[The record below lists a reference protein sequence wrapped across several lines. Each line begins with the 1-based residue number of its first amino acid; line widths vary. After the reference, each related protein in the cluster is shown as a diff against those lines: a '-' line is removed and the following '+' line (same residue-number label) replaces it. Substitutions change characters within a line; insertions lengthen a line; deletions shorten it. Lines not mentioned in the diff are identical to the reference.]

1 MKINYKLFTTGLIAV
16 SINSIIAQ
24 CPIPSLV
31 TASPSAICAG
41 SSTTL
46 NATAAGSSINWFT
59 VPAGGVSVGTSSSG
73 ANIVFT
79 PTATTTY
86 YAESYAI
93 GTVTLGYTGA
103 MQTYTVLAGV
113 TTLTI
118 DARGAEGGG
127 FGSGP
132 GGLGGRAIGI
142 MTVTP
147 GEVLNIYVGG
157 AGTYTTISSTG
168 GFNGGGSVN
177 ASGSAGTGGGA
188 SDIRRGISLTNRVI
202 VAGGGGG
209 GSAYT
214 GENRIGGSGGGM
226 IGGTGTSWSTW
237 PISGGVGGSQIS
249 GGAAGVS
256 CCHVST
262 AGTLGNGG
270 NGAGDGAGGGGGGGG
285 YYGGGGG
292 LFGAGGGG
300 SSYFDSGTTFTST
313 TSGFQ
318 SGNGQIIITGASCV
332 SASRTPVMLTVGS
345 IPTIS
350 VTNGVICAGSSYTIV
365 PSGASSYTYS
375 SGSAVVTPT
384 ANTSYSVTG
393 TSTLGCVSSNTA
405 VSSVTVN
412 ANPTVVASTSN
423 TLICSG
429 ESVVLTA
436 STSATS
442 YTWNTSATTMS
453 VSVSPTVTS
462 TYTVNVSNAVACV
475 ASSTITVT
483 VNACV
488 GINEAVA
495 NLISVYPNPS
505 NGVLNISLTSELSK
519 NSSLEIYDALGKLVA
534 KQVLTNELNS
544 INVSNL
550 ENGIYTFKVLNSYNI
565 VKIGK
570 LIKQ

>member
-1 MKINYKLFTTGLIAV
+1 MKKNYKLLTVGLIATTL
-16 SINSIIAQ
+16 NSIIAQ

-31 TASPSAICAG
+31 TASPGTICAG
-41 SSTTL
+41 ASSTL

-59 VPAGGVSVGTSSSG
+59 TPVGGASVGMSSSG
-73 ANIVFT
+73 ANIAFT

-93 GTVTLGYTGA
+93 GTVTLNYTGA
-103 MQTYTVLAGV
+103 IQTYTVLGGV

-118 DARGAEGGG
+118 DARGAQGGG
-127 FGSGP
+127 SGAGP

-157 AGTYTTISSTG
+157 AGIYTTISATG
-168 GFNGGGSVN
+168 GFNGGGGVN
-177 ASGSAGTGGGA
+177 ASGSAGTGGGG
-188 SDIRRGISLTNRVI
+188 SDIRRGISLANRVI

-209 GSAYT
+209 GSAYV
-214 GENRIGGSGGGM
+214 GENRIGGAGGGL
-226 IGGTGTSWSTW
+226 IGGTGTSWTSW

-318 SGNGQIIITGASCV
+318 SGNGQIIITGASCT
-332 SASRTPVMLTVGS
+332 STSRTPVTLTVGS

-350 VTNGVICAGSSYTIV
+350 VTSGAICSGNSYTMV
-365 PSGASSYTYS
+365 ASGAGTYSYTG
-375 SGSAVVTPT
+375 GSAVVTPT

-393 TSTLGCVSSNTA
+393 TSSLGCVGSNTA

-412 ANPTVVASTSN
+412 ASPSVVASTSN
-423 TLICSG
+423 SMICSG
-429 ESVVLTA
+429 ESAVLTA

-442 YTWNTSATTMS
+442 YTWNTGALTMS
-453 VSVSPTVTS
+453 TSVSPTVTS
-462 TYTVNVSNAVACV
+462 TYTVNVSNAAACV
-475 ASSTITVT
+475 ASSTVMIT
-483 VNACV
+483 VNACT
-488 GINEAVA
+488 GINESIAS
-495 NLISVYPNPS
+495 LISVYPNPN
-505 NGVLNISLTSELSK
+505 NGVVNINLTAELAK
-519 NSSLEIYDALGKLVA
+519 NASLEVYDALGKLVV
-534 KQVLTNELNS
+534 KHVLANELNT
-544 INVSNL
+544 INMSNL
-550 ENGIYTFKVLNSYNI
+550 DNGIYTFKVLNNTNT

-570 LIKQ
+570 LIKH